1 MRFKSV
7 LLVLLPHT
15 WPLEM
20 LQHPKIQGQRHA
32 ERWSHMAMAVTLSA
46 LVGLVSCSKGASSA
60 KPSPATTSPTTTPVS
75 TTPATTAATGTSTTP
90 VPTEQLLQQ
99 SWAAYRQRFIQ
110 ADGRVIDRE
119 AGDRSTSEGQAY
131 AMLRAVLID
140 DPATFAKTLEWS
152 ENNLQRQVNGKR
164 TDQLWVWKW
173 GRKEEGPN
181 ELAQWGAIDPN
192 FASDADVDAITA
204 LILASRRW
212 QKPEYLKLAQVKLQD
227 LWRFSTVTAGG
238 QRYLLPGPAAAFQQQ
253 TLVQLNPSY
262 FAPYAF
268 RLFAQVDPN
277 HDWLSLVDS
286 SYQVLENSATL
297 SAAGLPSD
305 WVALDTTT
313 GEFQPLPLSGPLQ
326 SRYSFDAY
334 RVWWRVAW
342 DAELFDSAPA
352 KAYLQKHLGFLQ
364 KQWRSQQQIP
374 ATFDLSGAPTV
385 SYEATAQY
393 AMLYPAWRLL
403 EPAIAEQIWQRKL
416 QPQYRNGFWD
426 NNSAYYVQN
435 LAWLGL
441 LPPDTVS
448 PDLLQPR

>member
-1 MRFKSV
+1 
-7 LLVLLPHT
+7 
-15 WPLEM
+15 
-20 LQHPKIQGQRHA
+20 
-32 ERWSHMAMAVTLSA
+32 MAPATNS
-46 LVGLVSCSKGASSA
+46 
-60 KPSPATTSPTTTPVS
+60 SPAISS
-75 TTPATTAATGTSTTP
+75 TTAAI
-90 VPTEQLLQQ
+90 PTEQLLEQ
-99 SWAAYRQRFIQ
+99 SWAAYRQWFIQ

-140 DPATFAKTLEWS
+140 DPATFAKALEWS
-152 ENNLQRQVNGKR
+152 ENNLQRQANGKR

-173 GRKEEGPN
+173 GRLEQSPN
-181 ELAQWGAIDPN
+181 EPAKWGAIDPN

-204 LILASRRW
+204 LIWASRRW

-227 LWRFSTVTAGG
+227 LWRFSTVAAGG
-238 QRYLLPGPAAAFQQQ
+238 QRYLLPGPAAAFQQS
-253 TLVQLNPSY
+253 VIQLNPSY

-277 HDWLSLVDS
+277 HNWLSLVDS
-286 SYQVLENSATL
+286 SYQVLENSARL
-297 SAAGLPSD
+297 SAVGLPSD
-305 WVALDTTT
+305 WVGLDTTT

-364 KQWRSQQQIP
+364 KQWRSQQKIP
-374 ATFDLSGAPTV
+374 AIFDLSGAPTV

-403 EPAIAEQIWQRKL
+403 EPAIAEQIRQQKL
-416 QPQYRNGFWD
+416 QSQYRNGFWD

-441 LPPDTVS
+441 LPPDTIS
-448 PDLLQPR
+448 SQLLQPR

>member
-1 MRFKSV
+1 MRFNFV
-7 LLVLLPHT
+7 RLALLPCAG
-15 WPLEM
+15 PVEM
-20 LQHPKIQGQRHA
+20 LRYPKTKRQTGS
-32 ERWSHMAMAVTLSA
+32 WSWWRRAAVAVSLSGMM
-46 LVGLVSCSKGASSA
+46 GLLGCSKFSSDVRQS
-60 KPSPATTSPTTTPVS
+60 PPATP
-75 TTPATTAATGTSTTP
+75 PATTAPTPSPDPTVISSATAA
-90 VPTEQLLQQ
+90 PTQQLLQQ
-99 SWAAYRQRFIQ
+99 SWTAYRQRFIQ

-131 AMLRAVLID
+131 AMLRAVLSD
-140 DPATFAKTLEWS
+140 DPSTFAKTLQWS
-152 ENNLQRQVNGKR
+152 ENNLQRQANGKR

-173 GRKEEGPN
+173 GRNEQGPN
-181 ELAQWGAIDPN
+181 EPARWGAIDPN

-212 QKPEYLKLAQVKLQD
+212 QKPEYLKLAQAKLQD
-227 LWRFSTVTAGG
+227 LWRFSTVVAGG

-253 TLVQLNPSY
+253 TVIQLNPSY

-268 RLFAQVDPN
+268 RLFAQVDPK

-286 SYQVLENSATL
+286 SYQALENSATL
-297 SAAGLPSD
+297 SAVGLPSD
-305 WVALDTTT
+305 WVAVDTTT
-313 GEFQPLPLSGPLQ
+313 GEFQPLPLSGPLKSQ
-326 SRYSFDAY
+326 YSFDAY

-364 KQWRSQQQIP
+364 KQWRSQQKIP

-403 EPAIAEQIWQRKL
+403 DPAIATELWQRKL

-441 LPPDTVS
+441 LPPDTIS
-448 PDLLQPR
+448 PQLLQPR